1 MRITYI
7 TPRYPPFLGGVEMHV
22 ERLAQA
28 AAGAGHDVTVLTHRT
43 DPELGGR
50 ELRDGIEILRFDS
63 IVPKEDFTFAPS
75 LWAHVRLHGER
86 LGLVHAHAYHG
97 LPALSGA
104 LFKRFPLIFTPHYHG
119 TGHSLA
125 RRMLHPPYRRLG
137 RLLFDRA
144 ETTICVSEAEARL
157 VRSHFPSCAPRIS
170 VVHNGVD
177 MDDIR
182 AAEPFETDGPTI
194 LSAGRLESYKG
205 VDGTIRAMAEL
216 PEEFRLVVTGAGP
229 MRDELDALVRELG
242 LGERVRLLG
251 RVSDEELHR
260 WFRTAVAYVS
270 LSSNEAYPITPLEAL
285 LGGCR
290 FIGSD
295 IPAHHEVARATEG
308 TTTIVPLRVE
318 PQPLAA
324 AIAEI
329 VARPV
334 DAPKILSWRE
344 VAEQTFEVYERAMA
358 AAGAGAAV
366 AA

>member
-1 MRITYI
+1 
-7 TPRYPPFLGGVEMHV
+7 
-22 ERLAQA
+22 
-28 AAGAGHDVTVLTHRT
+28 
-43 DPELGGR
+43 
-50 ELRDGIEILRFDS
+50 
-63 IVPKEDFTFAPS
+63 
-75 LWAHVRLHGER
+75 
-86 LGLVHAHAYHG
+86 
-97 LPALSGA
+97 
-104 LFKRFPLIFTPHYHG
+104 
-119 TGHSLA
+119 
-125 RRMLHPPYRRLG
+125 
-137 RLLFDRA
+137 
-144 ETTICVSEAEARL
+144 
-157 VRSHFPSCAPRIS
+157 
-170 VVHNGVD
+170 
-177 MDDIR
+177 
-182 AAEPFETDGPTI
+182 
-194 LSAGRLESYKG
+194 
-205 VDGTIRAMAEL
+205 
-216 PEEFRLVVTGAGP
+216 